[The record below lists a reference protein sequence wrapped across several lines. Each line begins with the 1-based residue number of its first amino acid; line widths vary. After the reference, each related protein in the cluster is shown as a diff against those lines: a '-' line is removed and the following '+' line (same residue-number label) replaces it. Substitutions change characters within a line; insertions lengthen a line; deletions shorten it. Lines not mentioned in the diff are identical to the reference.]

1 MQGRRSGAAGAPLL
15 AYALPALPLA
25 MLTLPVYI
33 HLPAFYG
40 ATLGIGLANAGLLL
54 LAARLFDAFSDP
66 LVGIWC
72 DRFGRRWGRRRV
84 WMVAA
89 TPAVM
94 LATWQLFVPPEG
106 AGGAHLLIWSLL
118 LYGGWTALMLPYQAW
133 GAELSEDY
141 DGRSRIAGAREAMV
155 VAGTCIAAT
164 LPAMAQWL
172 TAGNGSG
179 ALQDTAS
186 AAALSWFAWIVA
198 GLLPA
203 TVLACLLFV
212 REPQV
217 ATAPAPSLRA
227 GLRLMA
233 RNRPFLLLLAAY
245 LANGTANG
253 LAATL
258 FLLFVEH
265 RLAAPEQGGALLLAY
280 FLAGLVSVPLW
291 LRASRALGKHRAWM
305 LGMALACAGFLAVPF
320 LGAGDVGAF
329 LAVCLFTGLC
339 LGADLALPPAIQ
351 ADVVDLD
358 TLRGGGGRTG
368 TYFAAWSMA
377 TKLALALAVG
387 IAFPVLDLAGFDPAA
402 EAAAPSD
409 TLVLALLYG
418 ALPIPIKLLAIVLV
432 RRYPIDRARQ
442 MRVRSLIDRRRGA
455 AFSRLA
461 GGDSRSPSRP
471 AAP

>member
-1 MQGRRSGAAGAPLL
+1 MLID
-15 AYALPALPLA
+15 ALQLS
-25 MLTLPVYI
+25 VR
-33 HLPAFYG
+33 
-40 ATLGIGLANAGLLL
+40 L
-54 LAARLFDAFSDP
+54 LAA
-66 LVGIWC
+66 
-72 DRFGRRWGRRRV
+72 
-84 WMVAA
+84 
-89 TPAVM
+89 
-94 LATWQLFVPPEG
+94 
-106 AGGAHLLIWSLL
+106 
-118 LYGGWTALMLPYQAW
+118 
-133 GAELSEDY
+133 
-141 DGRSRIAGAREAMV
+141 
-155 VAGTCIAAT
+155 
-164 LPAMAQWL
+164 
-172 TAGNGSG
+172 
-179 ALQDTAS
+179 
-186 AAALSWFAWIVA
+186 
-198 GLLPA
+198 
-203 TVLACLLFV
+203 
-212 REPQV
+212 
-217 ATAPAPSLRA
+217 
-227 GLRLMA
+227 
-233 RNRPFLLLLAAY
+233 
-245 LANGTANG
+245 
-253 LAATL
+253 
-258 FLLFVEH
+258 
-265 RLAAPEQGGALLLAY
+265 
-280 FLAGLVSVPLW
+280 
-291 LRASRALGKHRAWM
+291 
-305 LGMALACAGFLAVPF
+305 F